1 MENSENSKKSKGV
14 VATGVLAAVG
24 ASLCC
29 ITPVLALV
37 AGSTGAAATFSWMEP
52 FRPFLIGI
60 TVLVLGFAW
69 YQKLKPVKAVEI
81 GAADDCGCEV
91 EPGKKPFMQTK
102 TFLGIITIFAAGML
116 SFPSYAHIFYP
127 ENESTVVITEVSNIQ
142 KVHFNI
148 EGMTCQG
155 CAEHIKHAVSENQG
169 IVKVESSY
177 EDGDATVE
185 YDASVLSLDSLTASI
200 NATGYIVVETEKIEE
215 SSK

>member
-1 MENSENSKKSKGV
+1 MENSKKSKGV
-14 VATGVLAAVG
+14 VATSIFAAIG

-69 YQKLKPVKAVEI
+69 YQKLKPVKME
-81 GAADDCGCEV
+81 DDCACEV

-102 TFLGIITIFAAGML
+102 TFLGIITIFAAAML

-127 ENESTVVITEVSNIQ
+127 DNESTVVLTEVSNIQ

-169 IVKVESSY
+169 IVQVESSY
-177 EDGDATVE
+177 ENGDATVE

-200 NATGYIVVETEKIEE
+200 NATGYTVVETQTSEE
-215 SSK
+215 SSN